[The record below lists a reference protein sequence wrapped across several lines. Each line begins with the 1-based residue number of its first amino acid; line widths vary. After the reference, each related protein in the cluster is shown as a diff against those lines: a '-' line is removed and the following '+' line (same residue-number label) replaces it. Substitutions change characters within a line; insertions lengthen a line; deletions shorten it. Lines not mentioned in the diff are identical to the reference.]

1 MKLLRPPGHCKVS
14 VRALQSQKSV
24 ALTVCV
30 CGAGGGGELLT
41 SYLAPPLVS
50 EGEELSFVR
59 LWETMQWLF
68 LTFGTRDPLS
78 DIQSKWEKLVIQ
90 TSKWIWMG
98 AV

>member
-1 MKLLRPPGHCKVS
+1 M
-14 VRALQSQKSV
+14 
-24 ALTVCV
+24 CV
-30 CGAGGGGELLT
+30 GREGGELLT

>member
-1 MKLLRPPGHCKVS
+1 M
-14 VRALQSQKSV
+14 

-30 CGAGGGGELLT
+30 CGAGGGWGELLT